1 MKKNQLEH
9 KRDGE
14 EEIKEISSKIKS
26 AIELALPF
34 YQARRHLRH
43 LSRTI
48 QADKSNYDK
57 AKTNLSAAKEMVSLA
72 EGSVTDVSANDVI

>member
-1 MKKNQLEH
+1 MKKNQLDH
-9 KRDGE
+9 KRDGD

-43 LSRTI
+43 LNRTI
-48 QADKSNYDK
+48 QADKCNYDK

-72 EGSVTDVSANDVI
+72 EGSVTDVSK